1 MLFVAIIV
9 RTEDLNHRNDARQ
22 RLRPATA
29 MTAFLN
35 SLFVSLLAPLTLAG
49 APDDPRPIYLIA
61 ISVLVMFSVGVD
73 RDWEFIGAQTPGLGD
88 GVPRGRAPPRRVIP
102 RPRDR
107 PSESKAIVMSR
118 RFDPPVTAG

>member
-1 MLFVAIIV
+1 MAIIV

-61 ISVLVMFSVGVD
+61 ISVLVMFSVGSGSGLGIHRRAD
-73 RDWEFIGAQTPGLGD
+73 TRSLGD
-88 GVPRGRAPPRRVIP
+88 GVPRGRAPPRDEGP
-102 RPRDR
+102 AD
-107 PSESKAIVMSR
+107 
-118 RFDPPVTAG
+118 